1 MQKKKLSFEDCIAK
15 INTEIAKRRGKW
27 NLTALAW
34 MDFEDV
40 SQILRIHIYRKWDLY
55 DPIKPLSPWINRI
68 ISNQIKNLIRN
79 NYGSFTRPCL
89 KCAAAEGLEFCSIY
103 TKQCNACPLYAH
115 WEKTKKKAYD
125 TKLPVAL
132 ENHSQEVFSLAAD
145 SPDIEGAIIRFHKKM
160 NEILKPNEWKVYKA
174 SYMENM
180 EESEVAKLMGYR
192 TSEAN
197 RAPGYKQIKNIKKAI
212 IIKAKKLMDKG
223 EIDIF

>member
-1 MQKKKLSFEDCIAK
+1 MQKKKLSFEDCIVK

-40 SQILRIHIYRKWDLY
+40 SQILRIHIYRKWHLY

>member
-1 MQKKKLSFEDCIAK
+1 MQKKKLSFEDCIVK

-40 SQILRIHIYRKWDLY
+40 SQILRIHIYRKWHLY

-103 TKQCNACPLYAH
+103 SKQCNACPLYAH